1 MRQPVSFGALAVIAC
16 VAIAGWRLVR
26 QSSPETFSD
35 PKATPPEAAPLCPW
49 REPEADLKGFFPGAT
64 RYEAQTRI
72 LSGRRQELAQ
82 HLGRTLTG
90 DENALRFC
98 RVYRDEEFLGTI
110 LTRRAK
116 GEYGGIELVLATDTN
131 RCVRGLRLQRLRE
144 PEPIANALQNTNWLR
159 SFGGKQVDDP
169 WRLGSDLPEV
179 PSEARA
185 SAGAVA
191 QGVRSLL
198 ILLAAA
204 DGAET
209 PSLAAT
215 HHD

>member
-1 MRQPVSFGALAVIAC
+1 
-16 VAIAGWRLVR
+16 
-26 QSSPETFSD
+26 
-35 PKATPPEAAPLCPW
+35 
-49 REPEADLKGFFPGAT
+49 
-64 RYEAQTRI
+64 
-72 LSGRRQELAQ
+72 LAQ
-82 HLGRTLTG
+82 RLGRAPTG
-90 DENALRFC
+90 DENVLRFC
-98 RVYRDEEFLGTI
+98 RVYRDETFLGTV

-144 PEPIANALQNTNWLR
+144 PELIADALQNKNWLR
-159 SFGGKQVDDP
+159 SFAGKQADDP

-204 DGAET
+204 DGAEA

-215 HHD
+215 HHH

>member
-1 MRQPVSFGALAVIAC
+1 MRQPVSLGALAVIAC
-16 VAIAGWRLVR
+16 VAVVGWRLGR

-35 PKATPPEAAPLCPW
+35 PKVSPPEAAPLCPW

-82 HLGRTLTG
+82 HLGRNLTG
-90 DENALRFC
+90 DENALRFW
-98 RVYRDEEFLGTI
+98 RVYRGDLFLGTI

-144 PEPIANALQNTNWLR
+144 PELIADALQNTNWLR
-159 SFGGKQVDDP
+159 SFAGKQAGDP
-169 WRLGSDLPEV
+169 CRLGSDIPELP
-179 PSEARA
+179 SQARA
-185 SAGAVA
+185 SATAIA

-198 ILLAAA
+198 VLLAAA

-209 PSLAAT
+209 PRLAAT